1 MSWSLSLL
9 LFLLF
14 AEVALFY
21 VYKKTR
27 KLPLIKNKLFGRIA
41 VLVIV
46 MSLYLVVDKIFY
58 GPLVSWKYYSNL
70 IKFSIFTVMVEYI
83 YSVIILYIIYYLGF
97 WKEFW
102 KYRYVFRIPLY
113 ILLVICITTP
123 WTGLIVSYTDG
134 AFVRGSAYWTIYMV
148 PAVFVVILIGF
159 IVTHFDRVKLKQ
171 NWAVWLVVICATFG
185 IVVNYFTYSIIVI
198 NFYFTVAEYLIYLK
212 MCDPRLFR
220 SHSTNTFNRE
230 AMLYMIDEY
239 QQKGKQLYLG
249 GIKLANYHNVLE
261 RIGIFR
267 FDSSIDMVTE
277 WIHSICPDI
286 YVFYIDTKQIFL
298 ISEEPINQEKFL
310 RVIKERFE
318 RSFIIDDHEIILQA
332 EPFFVSY
339 DLCHESMKQFII
351 YADHILEKCELDRQQ
366 LFVIDGEIINEMKQT
381 NQLKRILTK
390 KIKEKDL
397 LVYYQPLFSTKSKRI
412 TGAEALVR
420 MYDEKLGIIL
430 PYKFIPLAES
440 TGEILD
446 LGLVVFEKVC
456 QYIQEHDLKE
466 MGINFITVNV
476 SPLQF
481 EDTQL
486 VHKFRQIARDYGVD
500 LSMIE
505 FEITESAM
513 LNTALFDY
521 QMKEFKKYNAHL
533 VLDDFGMGSSNM
545 QRLITYPFSTAKLD
559 MSLVWSYFKGENHIM
574 KHVIEIFKE
583 QNLAI
588 VAEGVEDQSMV
599 KDLSEF
605 GCEYLQG
612 FYFSKPIPAED
623 FDRLVNQYNHN

>member
-1 MSWSLSLL
+1 
-9 LFLLF
+9 
-14 AEVALFY
+14 
-21 VYKKTR
+21 
-27 KLPLIKNKLFGRIA
+27 
-41 VLVIV
+41 
-46 MSLYLVVDKIFY
+46 
-58 GPLVSWKYYSNL
+58 
-70 IKFSIFTVMVEYI
+70 
-83 YSVIILYIIYYLGF
+83 
-97 WKEFW
+97 
-102 KYRYVFRIPLY
+102 
-113 ILLVICITTP
+113 
-123 WTGLIVSYTDG
+123 
-134 AFVRGSAYWTIYMV
+134 
-148 PAVFVVILIGF
+148 
-159 IVTHFDRVKLKQ
+159 
-171 NWAVWLVVICATFG
+171 
-185 IVVNYFTYSIIVI
+185 
-198 NFYFTVAEYLIYLK
+198 
-212 MCDPRLFR
+212 
-220 SHSTNTFNRE
+220 
-230 AMLYMIDEY
+230 
-239 QQKGKQLYLG
+239 
-249 GIKLANYHNVLE
+249 
-261 RIGIFR
+261 
-267 FDSSIDMVTE
+267 MVTE
-277 WIHSICPDI
+277 WIHSICPNI

-298 ISEEPINQEKFL
+298 ISEEPIDQEKFL

-318 RSFIIDDHEIILQA
+318 QTFLIDDHEIILQA

-339 DLCHESMKQFII
+339 DLHHESMKQFII

-397 LVYYQPLFSTKSKRI
+397 LVYYQPLFSTKSKKI

-420 MYDEKLGIIL
+420 MYDEELGIIL

-486 VHKFRQIARDYGVD
+486 VHKFRQIASVYGVD
-500 LSMIE
+500 LSVIE

-521 QMKEFKKYNAHL
+521 QIKEFKKYNAHL

-612 FYFSKPIPAED
+612 YYFSKPVPAD
-623 FDRLVNQYNHN
+623 WKSVV